1 MVYGYCRIS
10 SRMQLENN
18 SLRQQEQEIKKNYS
32 DIKIYKEQHTGST
45 TERPILKDL
54 INRMKEGD
62 KLVVTKLDR
71 LARNATEGITLIQ
84 NLFSNGISVHVLNL
98 GLLENTTL
106 GKFFITTLLAVAEM
120 EKNLILERT
129 CAGKEIAK
137 QNPNFK
143 EGRPKKYSKIQVE
156 HALELLQNN
165 SYTQV
170 EKLTGISKSTL
181 QRAKRMA
188 NKDKNMSENM

>member
-1 MVYGYCRIS
+1 MIYGYCRIS
-10 SRMQLENN
+10 SRMQLSNN
-18 SLRQQEQEIKKNYS
+18 SLKQQEEEIKKNYN
-32 DIKIYKEQHTGST
+32 DAKIYKEQHTGST
-45 TERPILKDL
+45 AERPVLKKL
-54 INRMKEGD
+54 IDSMEEGD
-62 KLVVTKLDR
+62 KIVVTKLDR
-71 LARNATEGITLIQ
+71 LARNATEGINLIQ
-84 NLFSNGISVHVLNL
+84 SLFNNGISVHVLNL

-156 HALELLQNN
+156 HALELLKDN

-188 NKDKNMSENM
+188 NKDKNM

>member
-1 MVYGYCRIS
+1 G
-10 SRMQLENN
+10 
-18 SLRQQEQEIKKNYS
+18 
-32 DIKIYKEQHTGST
+32 
-45 TERPILKDL
+45 
-54 INRMKEGD
+54 IN
-62 KLVVTKLDR
+62 
-71 LARNATEGITLIQ
+71 LIQ
-84 NLFSNGISVHVLNL
+84 SLFSNGVSVHVLNL

>member
-1 MVYGYCRIS
+1 MIYGYCRVS
-10 SRMQLENN
+10 SRMQLSNN
-18 SLRQQEQEIKKNYS
+18 SLDQQEQEIKKHYN
-32 DIKIYKEQHTGST
+32 DAKISKEQHTGST
-45 TERPILKDL
+45 AERPVLKKL
-54 INRMKEGD
+54 INCMEEGD
-62 KLVVTKLDR
+62 KIVVTKLDR

-84 NLFSNGISVHVLNL
+84 NLFDKGISVHVLNL
-98 GLLENTTL
+98 GLLEDTTL

-120 EKNLILERT
+120 EKNLIMERT

>member
-1 MVYGYCRIS
+1 MIYGYCRVS
-10 SRMQLENN
+10 SRMQLSNN
-18 SLRQQEQEIKKNYS
+18 SLDQQEQEIKKHYN
-32 DIKIYKEQHTGST
+32 DAKISKEQHTGST
-45 TERPILKDL
+45 AERPILKDL

-62 KLVVTKLDR
+62 KIVVTKLDR
-71 LARNATEGITLIQ
+71 LARNATEGFNLIQ
-84 NLFSNGISVHVLNL
+84 NLFDKGISVHVLNI

-143 EGRPKKYSKIQVE
+143 EGRPKKYSKMQIE
-156 HALELLQNN
+156 HALDLLENN

-188 NKDKNMSENM
+188 NKNKNVSENM

>member
-1 MVYGYCRIS
+1 MIYGYCRIS

-18 SLRQQEQEIKKNYS
+18 SLKQQEQEIKKHYN
-32 DIKIYKEQHTGST
+32 DAKIYKEQHTGST
-45 TERPILKDL
+45 AERPVLKNI
-54 INRMKEGD
+54 INCMEEGD

-71 LARNATEGITLIQ
+71 LARNATEGINLIQ
-84 NLFSNGISVHVLNL
+84 NLFENGISVHVLNL

-181 QRAKRMA
+181 QRAKRMV
-188 NKDKNMSENM
+188 NKDKNM